1 MPRLTKTKAK
11 ETGSAVSSNRS
22 SVSGASHLKGDAAHE
37 ASSSSPSSAGPL
49 TKAALEV
56 VRQMLLYLDPAAA
69 SLLPVDE
76 MSATRS
82 LHVPIPISEW
92 NVLYSTPA
100 SSAPSG
106 SKDTSFKP
114 SIQVLSYPTSEQNLF
129 CVRSV
134 LPDISAR
141 QFWTL
146 MAESGNRHL
155 WDTTTQEG
163 GNHRFFSSELPSE
176 SPEHTLAHSLAAR
189 LEYLR
194 FGSIFMVAKPRDMVL
209 LSADVRL
216 PPTSAS
222 ALRLVSACRSEV
234 DPAKPPV
241 KGYTR
246 YDLGVGGFMV
256 EELGTDG
263 TTSTAR
269 TGKACQVTQ
278 LSNLGSAASWV
289 PASVV
294 KMVAQTMVP
303 RSVALISKAAI
314 SITVPEPLRTGVV
327 PDDVDPKEEIVH
339 KGRERWSKARIL
351 PSQVGEGIL
360 GRSRPEPQSTKP
372 GRPTQGSS
380 QDELPETS
388 VAAAASTT
396 DVPTPTPPAAPE
408 SMSTPLADTRHI
420 SVVEDP
426 AGARPPL
433 QKSHATAR
441 SSASPSTDNTATTE
455 LCSTRRSSSTQSG
468 STLASRVSLAESD
481 GANFDTEVTASSQ
494 DTSMAESRNLSV
506 ASKASQERLR
516 LRNGDE
522 VGQRLNRI
530 SMALQ
535 AKCSEEQDMSFSP
548 PTPAASHLRGSIAIT
563 ESPEGQTA
571 HSRSANGDDQDEVN
585 ELVAEALS
593 ISLSS
598 PQLQSHFAAY
608 SPDRSTTRQLSPSLL
623 RSPGAREAR
632 REASELSAILLA
644 GSDALISAL
653 APGARER
660 LPDGDS
666 GAMTQAGPL
675 RRESC
680 FSSPTRGR
688 ERPVTLSN
696 ASRSS
701 AATSRSS
708 AVTRRKKSVRPAL
721 ASSASFSR
729 AITQTTSA
737 HALHFPGSQDTSL
750 EEGGRDVAMT
760 SWKNALNSTPYA
772 LELGK
777 MAMLWTSEA
786 SQAGKSPSPGRGAEE
801 AAPLPSLPSSLHG
814 ASPAVRALRSASGFG
829 SGRLRPPTPGRSFSS
844 PAHQTAFAFSS
855 TPTASSSRINC
866 QSSLETGDSLRPSV
880 RIPAP
885 ESERRKASRE
895 NYKDNPKLM
904 TSPVLG

>member
-11 ETGSAVSSNRS
+11 ETGSVASSARS
-22 SVSGASHLKGDAAHE
+22 STSRGSHFKGVADDAE
-37 ASSSSPSSAGPL
+37 PSSSAPSPSSAGPL
-49 TKAALEV
+49 TKAALGV

-69 SLLPVDE
+69 SLLPPDE
-76 MSATRS
+76 ASATRS

-92 NVLYSTPA
+92 NVLYSTSA
-100 SSAPSG
+100 SSAPSS
-106 SKDTSFKP
+106 SKDTPFKS

-163 GNHRFFSSELPSE
+163 GNHRFFSSELPSGT
-176 SPEHTLAHSLAAR
+176 PEHVLAQSLAAR

-216 PPTSAS
+216 PPTCRS

-246 YDLGVGGFMV
+246 YELGVGGFMV
-256 EELGTDG
+256 EELGSDG
-263 TTSTAR
+263 ETSN
-269 TGKACQVTQ
+269 GKKGRACQVTQ

-303 RSVALISKAAI
+303 RSVALISKAAS
-314 SITVPEPLRTGVV
+314 SITVPEPLRTGVA
-327 PDDVDPKEEIVH
+327 PGDANPKEEIIH
-339 KGRERWSKARIL
+339 KGRERWSKARAL
-351 PSQVGEGIL
+351 PSQVGEGVL
-360 GRSRPEPQSTKP
+360 GASDSELRKAMPR
-372 GRPTQGSS
+372 RPTQSTS
-380 QDELPETS
+380 YSELHGTVIS
-388 VAAAASTT
+388 AAESTT
-396 DVPTPTPPAAPE
+396 EAPMPAPPMAPE
-408 SMSTPLADTRHI
+408 AVSTPLRGRRDKQLA
-420 SVVEDP
+420 EDP
-426 AGARPPL
+426 GSHIPLLENSPVAAR
-433 QKSHATAR
+433 R
-441 SSASPSTDNTATTE
+441 SIDGEAHGLTQAERHNMS
-455 LCSTRRSSSTQSG
+455 RSSSNQSG
-468 STLASRVSLAESD
+468 STLATRVSLADSD
-481 GANFDTEVTASSQ
+481 SVTYATGVTVSSQ

-506 ASKASQERLR
+506 GSQTSKERLR
-516 LRNGDE
+516 LRDAND

-530 SMALQ
+530 SLALHT
-535 AKCSEEQDMSFSP
+535 KCTDEPETKFVP
-548 PTPAASHLRGSIAIT
+548 LTPARSRLRESIAISQNSQG
-563 ESPEGQTA
+563 EAGR
-571 HSRSANGDDQDEVN
+571 SRQFGDDDQDDVN

-608 SPDRSTTRQLSPSLL
+608 SPDRSTSWQLSPSLL

-653 APGARER
+653 APGAREK
-660 LPDGDS
+660 LPS
-666 GAMTQAGPL
+666 GSGGVTTQRDT
-675 RRESC
+675 RRRDSC
-680 FSSPTRGR
+680 FSSPTRGQ
-688 ERPVTLSN
+688 ESPATLSRVCS
-696 ASRSS
+696 AS
-701 AATSRSS
+701 AGTSRSS
-708 AVTRRKKSVRPAL
+708 AVAGRKKTVRPAL
-721 ASSASFSR
+721 ASPASFSR

-737 HALHFPGSQDTSL
+737 YALHFPGSQDLSI

-786 SQAGKSPSPGRGAEE
+786 SQAGKSSSGRPFGES
-801 AAPLPSLPSSLHG
+801 APDRPALPSSL
-814 ASPAVRALRSASGFG
+814 AVSSPAVRALRSASGQAG
-829 SGRLRPPTPGRSFSS
+829 KLKPPMPGRSFSS
-844 PAHQTAFAFSS
+844 PAHRTTFPLTSS
-855 TPTASSSRINC
+855 
-866 QSSLETGDSLRPSV
+866 QSSAGVPSSLRSSV
-880 RIPAP
+880 RIPDP
-885 ESERRKASRE
+885 ESQTRKVSRD